1 MSCVAN
7 EFQNLLLNSVGKN
20 ELMLTIISKI
30 KVYGNVLV
38 EAVYYLV
45 KSLINEHVELPKVT
59 YEKAYEDFSN
69 ISINNET
76 KLQLRGVYYASKTAA
91 RLGVYLGV
99 PIEKLE
105 TQLKA
110 PTCPYEVV
118 LNYLHFAYYK
128 KFKLSKLECIEVFIK
143 ESSREKVYYLL
154 KSLKLCRKANPETKA
169 IYNEKYI
176 KELVPEGLSGFEDI
190 IDIMEEFED

>member
-1 MSCVAN
+1 MTCVAH

-69 ISINNET
+69 ISINN
-76 KLQLRGVYYASKTAA
+76 
-91 RLGVYLGV
+91 
-99 PIEKLE
+99 
-105 TQLKA
+105 
-110 PTCPYEVV
+110 
-118 LNYLHFAYYK
+118 
-128 KFKLSKLECIEVFIK
+128 
-143 ESSREKVYYLL
+143 
-154 KSLKLCRKANPETKA
+154 
-169 IYNEKYI
+169 
-176 KELVPEGLSGFEDI
+176 
-190 IDIMEEFED
+190 